1 MPNDP
6 TGDLRAGIARWL
18 GGEIVGMVM
27 DDDCSA
33 NHLIHGK
40 AVSQKQGERIP
51 VVSEQRR
58 QISGVIW
65 VFTATRIV
73 MGHRQIAA
81 FSP

>member
-1 MPNDP
+1 
-6 TGDLRAGIARWL
+6 
-18 GGEIVGMVM
+18 M

-58 QISGVIW
+58 QISGVMR
-65 VFTATRIV
+65 VLTTARIV
-73 MGHRQIAA
+73 MRHGIRERVIHVAGAVTPFVNVKPKYPLLARGI
-81 FSP
+81 